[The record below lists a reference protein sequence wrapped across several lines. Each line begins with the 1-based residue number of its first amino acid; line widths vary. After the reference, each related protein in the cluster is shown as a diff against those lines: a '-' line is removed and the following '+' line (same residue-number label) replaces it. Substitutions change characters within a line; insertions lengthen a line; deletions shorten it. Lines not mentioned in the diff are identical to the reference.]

1 MPVKPATQNQHSS
14 NSPTSKVLTIGD
26 AVYDLDDHTPM
37 MVQYLTMKVNYPQA
51 LLLYRMGDFY
61 ELFFDDAKR
70 AAQILDIT
78 LTRRGTDK
86 AGNTIAMAGVPF
98 HAADSYMA
106 RLIAAGQTVV
116 VCEQIDE
123 STTSQLP
130 TMGAKSKKDTADNI
144 NTSSK
149 GGKAKA
155 ATIMRREV
163 VKTLTAG
170 TITDDAL
177 ISEGSTPTVVAIDI
191 AAMKKGVSKDA
202 NKNASKEQPLQAAIS
217 QLDLAAG
224 TLTTQELSAT
234 SSDELQIQMLTVL
247 ARFAPSECIVS
258 EALNDTIGEDWLLW
272 LRSTL
277 DCPIIEVAANDFH
290 KDHAPNTLC
299 QQFDVQRLDGLGILD
314 MPLSQTSCAAL
325 IHYARQT
332 QQRHVPQVNQLIV
345 EHDDDYLIIDANS
358 QQNLE
363 LFAPVSSNGTSLI
376 SVVNHCKTPMGR
388 RLLVQQMK
396 RPLRQHS
403 LIDQRLDAIG
413 SLLNNE
419 RQSNDHQP
427 NTSVT
432 ELRQTLNAISDVE
445 RISSRIGLMS
455 ARPRDLRK
463 LCDSIASSAQLGE
476 QLNTLFMGTSKG
488 FEQKSS
494 EQKGLLPLLMQYLPA
509 QMPAIKEIAEL
520 IGRSIVI
527 EPPAHI
533 RDGGMIA
540 SGFDEEFDRLS
551 HLHDN
556 IQATLDEMLER
567 ERQAHQLSS
576 LKVGFNKVS
585 GFYFE
590 LPKMQAQNAP
600 EHFIRRQTLKSSER
614 FITDELK
621 TVETEYLSA
630 QTLALAR
637 EKQLYQQLLITLSGQ
652 LGQLQQLSAAIAQID
667 VLSNW
672 AQLAIT
678 YNWQRPI
685 MGNEIASDDLV
696 NSKNA
701 DSPNLN
707 NAGSDNLNSNNERQQ
722 TQLNF
727 DEPSLANNQ
736 APNSISRSSQ
746 NSPTSIDIK
755 AGRHL
760 VVEAALNPS
769 FVTSKANKNSTAKQ
783 TRAFVAN
790 DCQLGTGASNLDN
803 YSFDNN
809 SLNNNSLDKNSH
821 PERLLLITG
830 PNMGGKS
837 TYMRQTALIVLLAHC
852 GSYVPAASARIG
864 DIDRIFTRIG
874 SADDLAGGKSTF
886 MVEMIETA
894 NILNQATNKS
904 LVLMDEV
911 GRGTA
916 TTDGLAIAHA
926 CVNKLLE
933 IGCLTLFATH
943 YFELTQLA
951 DRGFYSCDNTDG
963 NNNISPYKNG
973 NKPTGIRN
981 VHVAASDVDGQLLLL
996 HQIRE
1001 GAASSSFG
1009 LHVAKMAGIP
1019 HEVLEDAESY
1029 LVDNLNIDNV
1039 AITNVAANNATATQ
1053 ALDDTINRKSDL
1065 TNSINEKR
1073 QLNYPNSSQNHA
1085 DTIAKQATTRAEKTK
1100 QDQLLDLQQALDSI
1114 NPDSLTPKQAHD
1126 MLYTLKHLISC

>member
-1 MPVKPATQNQHSS
+1 MTVKPSVQNQSS
-14 NSPTSKVLTIGD
+14 TPNSSEKPLSKQETSDCLNIGD
-26 AVYDLDDHTPM
+26 TVYNLADHTPM
-37 MVQYLTMKVNYPQA
+37 MVQYLTMKANYPQA

-123 STTSQLP
+123 STTGNADNKSNVP
-130 TMGAKSKKDTADNI
+130 AMGDKQKKDKSK
-144 NTSSK
+144 S
-149 GGKAKA
+149 A
-155 ATIMRREV
+155 AGSIMRREV

-177 ISEGSTPTVVAIDI
+177 IAPNHTPTVVAIDI
-191 AAMKKGVSKDA
+191 ATVKTQDNS
-202 NKNASKEQPLQAAIS
+202 QTLQAAVS
-217 QLDLAAG
+217 QMDLAAG
-224 TLTTQELSAT
+224 TLTTQTLIA
-234 SSDELQIQMLTVL
+234 DKNDIDGLQTQMLTVL
-247 ARFAPSECIVS
+247 ARFAPSECIIS
-258 EALNDTIGEDWLLW
+258 EALIDGVGGSIGSNDSAWLLW
-272 LRSTL
+272 LRQNL

-290 KDHAPNTLC
+290 REHASDTLC
-299 QQFDVQRLDGLGILD
+299 QQFEVQRLDGLGIHEA
-314 MPLSQTSCAAL
+314 PLAQTSCAAL

-345 EHDDDYLIIDANS
+345 EYSDDYLIIDANS

-363 LFAPVSSNGTSLI
+363 LFTPVSSNGTSLI
-376 SVVNHCKTPMGR
+376 SVLNQCQTPMGK

-403 LIDQRLDAIG
+403 RINMRLDAITCLLNPKSDSIESNQDSKD
-413 SLLNNE
+413 SLL
-419 RQSNDHQP
+419 
-427 NTSVT
+427 VT
-432 ELRQTLNAISDVE
+432 RLRETLNTIGDIE

-455 ARPRDLRK
+455 AKPRDLRK
-463 LCDSIASSAQLGE
+463 LSDGIASSAQLT
-476 QLNTLFMGTSKG
+476 TLLTESGISH
-488 FEQKSS
+488 EDA
-494 EQKGLLPLLMQYLPA
+494 GLLPMLMQQLPA
-509 QMPAIKEIAEL
+509 ELPAVQSVAEL
-520 IGRSIVI
+520 IERAIII

-533 RDGGMIA
+533 RDGGMLA
-540 SGFDEEFDRLS
+540 AGYDEEFDRLT

-556 IQATLDEMLER
+556 IQSTLDEMVEHA
-567 ERQAHQLSS
+567 RQDNQLPS

-590 LPKMQAQNAP
+590 LPKMQAKNAP
-600 EHFIRRQTLKSSER
+600 AHFIRRQTLKSSER

-621 TVETEYLSA
+621 EVETEYLSA
-630 QTLALAR
+630 QSLALAR
-637 EKQLYQQLLITLSGQ
+637 EKQLYQELLTQLNQHLAD
-652 LGQLQQLSAAIAQID
+652 LQQLSAAIAQLD

-672 AQLAIT
+672 AQLAMT

-685 MGNEIASDDLV
+685 MGLHTKDQSESV
-696 NSKNA
+696 TKN
-701 DSPNLN
+701 
-707 NAGSDNLNSNNERQQ
+707 Q
-722 TQLNF
+722 
-727 DEPSLANNQ
+727 
-736 APNSISRSSQ
+736 
-746 NSPTSIDIK
+746 TSIDIRQ
-755 AGRHL
+755 GRHV
-760 VVEAALNPS
+760 VVEAALNQTYS
-769 FVTSKANKNSTAKQ
+769 NSRNGNSLNTNH
-783 TRAFVAN
+783 FVAN
-790 DCQLGTGASNLDN
+790 DCALGSNE
-803 YSFDNN
+803 
-809 SLNNNSLDKNSH
+809 H

-852 GSYVPAASARIG
+852 GSFVPAASAHIS

-926 CVNKLLE
+926 CVNRLVE

-943 YFELTQLA
+943 YFELTQLTK
-951 DRGFYSCDNTDG
+951 GTG
-963 NNNISPYKNG
+963 NHHAN
-973 NKPTGIRN
+973 IRN
-981 VHVAASDVDGQLLLL
+981 VHVAASEVDGQLLLL
-996 HQIRE
+996 HQIKD

-1019 HEVLEDAESY
+1019 TQVLEDAKRYLADNLQLDHLTVDKAKTIDDKNELAKSVKDKREESY
-1029 LVDNLNIDNV
+1029 ND
-1039 AITNVAANNATATQ
+1039 AT
-1053 ALDDTINRKSDL
+1053 LDQEINH
-1065 TNSINEKR
+1065 T
-1073 QLNYPNSSQNHA
+1073 A
-1085 DTIAKQATTRAEKTK
+1085 QATDITDNPK
-1100 QDQLLDLQQALDSI
+1100 QNQLFSLQDELSMID
-1114 NPDSLTPKQAHD
+1114 PDSLTPKQAHD
-1126 MLYTLKHLISC
+1126 LLYHLKKIISH

>member
-1 MPVKPATQNQHSS
+1 MPVKPSAQN
-14 NSPTSKVLTIGD
+14 NNLIKPTSKSVPVDSDSLVIGD
-26 AVYDLDDHTPM
+26 AIYHLADHTPM
-37 MVQYLTMKVNYPQA
+37 MVQYLNMKVNYPQA

-61 ELFFDDAKR
+61 ELFFEDAKR

-123 STTSQLP
+123 SATGTDNANNPSNAP
-130 TMGAKSKKDTADNI
+130 TMGDKQKKDKSKSTA
-144 NTSSK
+144 
-149 GGKAKA
+149 G
-155 ATIMRREV
+155 TIMRREV

-177 ISEGSTPTVVAIDI
+177 IAPNHTPTVVAIDI
-191 AAMKKGVSKDA
+191 EIPKSNSK
-202 NKNASKEQPLQAAIS
+202 QPVQAAVS
-217 QLDLAAG
+217 QMDLAAG
-224 TLTTQELSAT
+224 TLTTQTISANQN
-234 SSDELQIQMLTVL
+234 DIEALQTQMLTVL

-258 EALNDTIGEDWLLW
+258 EALNDRIGEDWTLW
-272 LRSTL
+272 LRQHL

-290 KDHAPNTLC
+290 CKHASETLC
-299 QQFDVQRLDGLGILD
+299 QQFEVQRLDGLGISD
-314 MPLSQTSCAAL
+314 APLAQSSCAAL

-332 QQRHVPQVNQLIV
+332 QQRHVPQLNQLIV
-345 EHDDDYLIIDANS
+345 EYNDDYLIIDANS

-363 LFAPVSSNGTSLI
+363 LFTPVSSNGTSLI
-376 SVVNHCKTPMGR
+376 SVLNHCQTPMGR

-403 LIDQRLDAIG
+403 RINLRLDAIT
-413 SLLNNE
+413 SLLNN
-419 RQSNDHQP
+419 SDLFI
-427 NTSVT
+427 NTEYSDQRLEKSVFVQNIR
-432 ELRQTLNAISDVE
+432 ETLDAIGDIE

-455 ARPRDLRK
+455 AKPRDLRK
-463 LCDSIASSAQLGE
+463 LADGIASSAQLTTLLTNVGISHE
-476 QLNTLFMGTSKG
+476 QA
-488 FEQKSS
+488 
-494 EQKGLLPLLMQYLPA
+494 GLLPMLMQQLPA
-509 QMPAIKEIAEL
+509 QLPAVQSVAEL
-520 IGRSIVI
+520 IERAIIV

-533 RDGGMIA
+533 RDGGMLA
-540 SGFDEEFDRLS
+540 AGYDAEFDRLT

-556 IQATLDEMLER
+556 IQVTLDEMAER
-567 ERQAHQLSS
+567 ARQESQLPS

-590 LPKMQAQNAP
+590 LPKMQAKNTPA
-600 EHFIRRQTLKSSER
+600 HFIRRQTLKSSER

-630 QTLALAR
+630 QSLALTR
-637 EKQLYQQLLITLSGQ
+637 EKQLYNELLIQ
-652 LGQLQQLSAAIAQID
+652 LGSHLAELQQLSAAIAQID

-678 YNWQRPI
+678 YNWQRPVMSNDSKESSI
-685 MGNEIASDDLV
+685 LD
-696 NSKNA
+696 NSLEN
-701 DSPNLN
+701 SHSENGLN
-707 NAGSDNLNSNNERQQ
+707 NNSQ
-722 TQLNF
+722 
-727 DEPSLANNQ
+727 
-736 APNSISRSSQ
+736 
-746 NSPTSIDIK
+746 TSINIK
-755 AGRHL
+755 QGRHV
-760 VVEAALNPS
+760 VVEAALNPNNNANQ
-769 FVTSKANKNSTAKQ
+769 SKSTKHSSQ
-783 TRAFVAN
+783 FVAN
-790 DCQLGTGASNLDN
+790 DCALGSEAN
-803 YSFDNN
+803 
-809 SLNNNSLDKNSH
+809 
-821 PERLLLITG
+821 PERLLMITG

-852 GSYVPAASARIG
+852 GSFVPAARAHIG

-926 CVNKLLE
+926 CVNRLVE

-943 YFELTQLA
+943 YFELTKLA
-951 DRGFYSCDNTDG
+951 QNPKESSGSNDKF
-963 NNNISPYKNG
+963 
-973 NKPTGIRN
+973 IRN
-981 VHVAASDVDGQLLLL
+981 VHVAASEIDGQLLLL
-996 HQIRE
+996 HQIKD

-1019 HEVLEDAESY
+1019 TQVLNDAKRY
-1029 LVDNLNIDNV
+1029 LVDNLSIDNLKPDNES
-1039 AITNVAANNATATQ
+1039 I
-1053 ALDDTINRKSDL
+1053 DDDKNELAKSVKD
-1065 TNSINEKR
+1065 KR
-1073 QLNYPNSSQNHA
+1073 QQTYDSNIEKPNIRNL
-1085 DTIAKQATTRAEKTK
+1085 DKKQINT
-1100 QDQLLDLQQALDSI
+1100 DILQQNQLFSVQDELQAID
-1114 NPDSLTPKQAHD
+1114 PDSLTPKQAHD
-1126 MLYTLKHLISC
+1126 LLYHLKEIISY

>member
-1 MPVKPATQNQHSS
+1 MTVKPSDVNHASTEI
-14 NSPTSKVLTIGD
+14 LTIGD
-26 AVYDLDDHTPM
+26 AVYDLAHHTPM
-37 MVQYLTMKVNYPQA
+37 MVQYLTMKARYPNA

-78 LTRRGTDK
+78 LTRRGNDK

-123 STTSQLP
+123 SADSNNYP
-130 TMGAKSKKDTADNI
+130 SIGEKSKKDNSLQGSAKGI
-144 NTSSK
+144 NKTNNK
-149 GGKAKA
+149 TGTKAKPP
-155 ATIMRREV
+155 TIMRREV

-177 ISEGSTPTVVAIDI
+177 IAPNHTPTVVAIDI
-191 AAMKKGVSKDA
+191 AIPNLRAKGNSK
-202 NKNASKEQPLQAAIS
+202 QPLQVAVS

-224 TLTTQELSAT
+224 TLTTQTLSVD
-234 SSDELQIQMLTVL
+234 SSTDSENTASASTDSENTNPENTNSDVENLQAQMLTVL
-247 ARFAPSECIVS
+247 ARFAPSECIVG
-258 EALNDTIGEDWLLW
+258 EAISEDWLLW
-272 LRSTL
+272 LRRHL

-290 KDHAPNTLC
+290 REHAAATLC
-299 QQFDVQRLDGLGILD
+299 QQFEVQRLDGLGISD
-314 MPLSQTSCAAL
+314 APLSQSSCAAL

-345 EHDDDYLIIDANS
+345 EYSDDYLIIDANS

-363 LFAPVSSNGTSLI
+363 LFTPVSANGTSLI
-376 SVVNHCKTPMGR
+376 SVLNHCKTPMGR
-388 RLLVQQMK
+388 RLLIQQMK
-396 RPLRQHS
+396 RPLRQH
-403 LIDQRLDAIG
+403 IRINQRLDAIT
-413 SLLNNE
+413 SLIAVDNAKNNL
-419 RQSNDHQP
+419 SNENATLITH
-427 NTSVT
+427 
-432 ELRQTLNAISDVE
+432 LRDTLNAIGDIE

-455 ARPRDLRK
+455 AKPRDLRK
-463 LCDSIASSAQLGE
+463 LADGIASSNQLT
-476 QLNTLFMGTSKG
+476 TLLTEYGIN
-488 FEQKSS
+488 S
-494 EQKGLLPLLMQYLPA
+494 EHAGLLPMLMQQLPA
-509 QMPAIKEIAEL
+509 QLPTVQAVADLIERAII
-520 IGRSIVI
+520 S

-533 RDGGMIA
+533 RDGGMLA
-540 SGFDEEFDRLS
+540 AGYDEDLDRLT

-556 IQATLDEMLER
+556 IQATLDEMAER
-567 ERQAHQLSS
+567 TRQECQLPS

-600 EHFIRRQTLKSSER
+600 NHFIRRQTLKNAER

-621 TVETEYLSA
+621 EVETEYLSA

-637 EKQLYQQLLITLSGQ
+637 EKQLYQQLLSTLGIH
-652 LGQLQQLSAAIAQID
+652 LAELQQLSAAIAQID

-672 AQLAIT
+672 AQLAVT
-678 YNWQRPI
+678 HHWQRPV
-685 MGNEIASDDLV
+685 MHGGLA
-696 NSKNA
+696 
-701 DSPNLN
+701 N
-707 NAGSDNLNSNNERQQ
+707 NDISNTDAKKESNNSQQ
-722 TQLNF
+722 NQLNF
-727 DEPSLANNQ
+727 ESQPQSQLLNQ
-736 APNSISRSSQ
+736 TQKQSQ
-746 NSPTSIDIK
+746 EVGTQNQTSIDIK
-755 AGRHL
+755 KGRHV
-760 VVEAALNPS
+760 VVEAALNP
-769 FVTSKANKNSTAKQ
+769 VNANNSNNRNANTEHLSH
-783 TRAFVAN
+783 FVAN
-790 DCQLGTGASNLDN
+790 DCALGSID
-803 YSFDNN
+803 
-809 SLNNNSLDKNSH
+809 H
-821 PERLLLITG
+821 PERLLIITG

-852 GSYVPAASARIG
+852 GSFVPAEHAYIG

-894 NILNQATNKS
+894 NILNMATNKS

-926 CVNKLLE
+926 CVNRLLD

-951 DRGFYSCDNTDG
+951 NNQLADNYD
-963 NNNISPYKNG
+963 KKRQ
-973 NKPTGIRN
+973 NKQNSIRN

-1019 HEVLEDAESY
+1019 TQVLNDAKRYLIDNLTAEQAKSIDDKNELAKSANDKGQQLDSSNITETNVKANTQASY
-1029 LVDNLNIDNV
+1029 LTDN
-1039 AITNVAANNATATQ
+1039 
-1053 ALDDTINRKSDL
+1053 
-1065 TNSINEKR
+1065 
-1073 QLNYPNSSQNHA
+1073 
-1085 DTIAKQATTRAEKTK
+1085 KQQK
-1100 QDQLLDLQQALDSI
+1100 QLLSLHDKLI
-1114 NPDSLTPKQAHD
+1114 NTDPDSLTPKQAHD
-1126 MLYTLKHLISC
+1126 LLYNLKQLISR

>member
-1 MPVKPATQNQHSS
+1 MSVKPAAQ
-14 NSPTSKVLTIGD
+14 SPTLSKPAPAKYAVSKHDTTDPLSADRLVIGD
-26 AVYDLDDHTPM
+26 AVYHLADHTPM
-37 MVQYLTMKVNYPQA
+37 MVQYLTMKANYPQA

-123 STTSQLP
+123 SATNGTAASAPSLP
-130 TMGAKSKKDTADNI
+130 NMGSKQKKDKSKP
-144 NTSSK
+144 
-149 GGKAKA
+149 
-155 ATIMRREV
+155 TIMRREV

-177 ISEGSTPTVVAIDI
+177 IAPNHTPTVVAIDLSI
-191 AAMKKGVSKDA
+191 PTKSTGK
-202 NKNASKEQPLQAAIS
+202 QPLQAAIS
-217 QLDLAAG
+217 QMDLAAG
-224 TLTTQELSAT
+224 TLTTQTLHANHDDMEG
-234 SSDELQIQMLTVL
+234 LQTQMLTVL
-247 ARFAPSECIVS
+247 ARFAPSECIIS
-258 EALNDTIGEDWLLW
+258 EALNEKAGENWSLW
-272 LRSTL
+272 LRQNL

-290 KDHAPNTLC
+290 REHATTTLC
-299 QQFDVQRLDGLGILD
+299 QQFEVQRLDGLGVAD
-314 MPLSQTSCAAL
+314 NPLAQSSCAAL

-345 EHDDDYLIIDANS
+345 EHSDDYLIIDAGS

-363 LFAPVSSNGTSLI
+363 LFTPVSSTGTSLI
-376 SVVNHCKTPMGR
+376 SVLNHCQTPMGR

-396 RPLRQHS
+396 RPLRQHDR
-403 LIDQRLDAIG
+403 INMRLDAVAN
-413 SLLNNE
+413 LLNNANPSSPSDQKMTDN
-419 RQSNDHQP
+419 RLV
-427 NTSVT
+427 TS
-432 ELRQTLNAISDVE
+432 LRETLNTIGDIE

-455 ARPRDLRK
+455 AKPRDLRK
-463 LCDSIASSAQLGE
+463 LADGIKSSAHLA
-476 QLNTLFMGTSKG
+476 TLLTDAGISH
-488 FEQKSS
+488 EYA
-494 EQKGLLPLLMQYLPA
+494 GLLSMLMQQLPA
-509 QMPAIKEIAEL
+509 QLPVVQSVAEL
-520 IGRSIVI
+520 IERAIVI

-540 SGFDEEFDRLS
+540 AGFDEEFDRLS

-556 IQATLDEMLER
+556 IQVTLDEMLER
-567 ERQAHQLSS
+567 ARQDYQLPS

-600 EHFIRRQTLKSSER
+600 AHFIRRQTLKSSER

-621 TVETEYLSA
+621 DVETEYLSA
-630 QTLALAR
+630 QSLALAR
-637 EKQLYQQLLITLSGQ
+637 EKQLYQALLTKLSSH
-652 LGQLQQLSAAIAQID
+652 LAELQQLSAAIAQID

-672 AQLAIT
+672 AQLAIN
-678 YNWQRPI
+678 YNWQRPV
-685 MGNEIASDDLV
+685 MDNDAKDNNDLETNHLENDHLE
-696 NSKNA
+696 NSSHVKK
-701 DSPNLN
+701 DSH
-707 NAGSDNLNSNNERQQ
+707 
-722 TQLNF
+722 
-727 DEPSLANNQ
+727 
-736 APNSISRSSQ
+736 
-746 NSPTSIDIK
+746 TSIDIK
-755 AGRHL
+755 QGRHV
-760 VVEAALNPS
+760 VVEAALKPTNTDNHS
-769 FVTSKANKNSTAKQ
+769 HTRQANH
-783 TRAFVAN
+783 FVAN
-790 DCQLGTGASNLDN
+790 DCELGSDTN
-803 YSFDNN
+803 
-809 SLNNNSLDKNSH
+809 
-821 PERLLLITG
+821 PERLLMITG

-852 GSYVPAASARIG
+852 GSFVPATHAQIG

-926 CVNKLLE
+926 CVNRLVE

-943 YFELTQLA
+943 YFELTQLVNPA
-951 DRGFYSCDNTDG
+951 ESQHA
-963 NNNISPYKNG
+963 S
-973 NKPTGIRN
+973 IRN
-981 VHVAASDVDGQLLLL
+981 VHVAASEVDGQLLLL
-996 HQIRE
+996 HQIKD

-1019 HEVLEDAESY
+1019 TQVLNDAKRY
-1029 LVDNLNIDNV
+1029 LVDNLKTESVKAIDDKNDLAKSV
-1039 AITNVAANNATATQ
+1039 KDERTQTYDSEPEQTKKDSFSPSQSIAVIPQQNQLFSLQDELAA
-1053 ALDDTINRKSDL
+1053 
-1065 TNSINEKR
+1065 
-1073 QLNYPNSSQNHA
+1073 
-1085 DTIAKQATTRAEKTK
+1085 
-1100 QDQLLDLQQALDSI
+1100 I
-1114 NPDSLTPKQAHD
+1114 NPDNLTPKQAHD
-1126 MLYTLKHLISC
+1126 LLYHLKEIISQ

>member
-1 MPVKPATQNQHSS
+1 MTVKPSAQNPHSAE
-14 NSPTSKVLTIGD
+14 PLVIGD
-26 AVYDLDDHTPM
+26 AVYHLADHTPM
-37 MVQYLTMKVNYPQA
+37 MVQYLTMKANYPQA

-123 STTSQLP
+123 SATNTSNSP
-130 TMGAKSKKDTADNI
+130 TIGDKQKKDKSKSTA
-144 NTSSK
+144 
-149 GGKAKA
+149 G
-155 ATIMRREV
+155 TIMRREV

-177 ISEGSTPTVVAIDI
+177 IAPNHTPTVVAIDI
-191 AAMKKGVSKDA
+191 EIPKSNSK
-202 NKNASKEQPLQAAIS
+202 QPVQAAVS
-217 QLDLAAG
+217 QMDLAAG
-224 TLTTQELSAT
+224 TLTTQTISANQN
-234 SSDELQIQMLTVL
+234 DIEALQTQMLTVL

-258 EALNDTIGEDWLLW
+258 EALNDRIGEDWTLW
-272 LRSTL
+272 LRQHL

-290 KDHAPNTLC
+290 CKHASETLC
-299 QQFDVQRLDGLGILD
+299 QQFEVQRLDGLGISD
-314 MPLSQTSCAAL
+314 APLAQSSCAAL

-332 QQRHVPQVNQLIV
+332 QQRHVPQLNQLIV
-345 EHDDDYLIIDANS
+345 EYNDDYLIIDANS

-363 LFAPVSSNGTSLI
+363 LFTPVSSNGTSLI
-376 SVVNHCKTPMGR
+376 SVLNYCQTPMGR

-396 RPLRQHS
+396 RPLRQHARIN
-403 LIDQRLDAIG
+403 LRLDAITR
-413 SLLNNE
+413 LLNPDK
-419 RQSNDHQP
+419 QSEQSSENISLV
-427 NTSVT
+427 TS
-432 ELRQTLNAISDVE
+432 LRETLNAIGDME

-455 ARPRDLRK
+455 AKPRDLRK
-463 LCDSIASSAQLGE
+463 LADGITSSAQLTTLMTNAGIRHE
-476 QLNTLFMGTSKG
+476 QA
-488 FEQKSS
+488 
-494 EQKGLLPLLMQYLPA
+494 GLLPMLMQQLPA
-509 QMPAIKEIAEL
+509 QLHVVQSIAEL
-520 IGRSIVI
+520 IERAIIV

-533 RDGGMIA
+533 RDGGMLA
-540 SGFDEEFDRLS
+540 AGYDAEFDRLT

-556 IQATLDEMLER
+556 IQVTLDEMVER
-567 ERQAHQLSS
+567 ARQESQLPS

-590 LPKMQAQNAP
+590 LPKMQAKNAP
-600 EHFIRRQTLKSSER
+600 AYFIRRQTLKSSER

-630 QTLALAR
+630 QSLALTR
-637 EKQLYQQLLITLSGQ
+637 EKQLYNELLIR
-652 LGQLQQLSAAIAQID
+652 LGSHLAEIQQLSAAIAQID

-678 YNWQRPI
+678 YNWQRPVMSNDSKESSI
-685 MGNEIASDDLV
+685 LD
-696 NSKNA
+696 NSLEN
-701 DSPNLN
+701 SHSENGLN
-707 NAGSDNLNSNNERQQ
+707 NNSQ
-722 TQLNF
+722 
-727 DEPSLANNQ
+727 
-736 APNSISRSSQ
+736 
-746 NSPTSIDIK
+746 TSIDIK
-755 AGRHL
+755 EGRHV
-760 VVEAALNPS
+760 VVEAALNPIHTHQNNPAKH
-769 FVTSKANKNSTAKQ
+769 TSH
-783 TRAFVAN
+783 FVAN
-790 DCQLGTGASNLDN
+790 DCALGSYEN
-803 YSFDNN
+803 
-809 SLNNNSLDKNSH
+809 
-821 PERLLLITG
+821 PERLLMITG

-852 GSYVPAASARIG
+852 GSFVPAARAYIG

-926 CVNKLLE
+926 CVNRLVE

-943 YFELTQLA
+943 YFELTKLA
-951 DRGFYSCDNTDG
+951 QNPKESSGSNDKF
-963 NNNISPYKNG
+963 
-973 NKPTGIRN
+973 IRN
-981 VHVAASDVDGQLLLL
+981 VHVAASEIDGQLLLL
-996 HQIRE
+996 HQIKD

-1019 HEVLEDAESY
+1019 IQVLNDAKRY
-1029 LVDNLNIDNV
+1029 LVDNLSIDNLKPDNESIDDDKNELAKSVKDKRQQTYDSNIEKSNIRNLDKKQKNIDIPQQNQLFSLKDELQ
-1039 AITNVAANNATATQ
+1039 AI
-1053 ALDDTINRKSDL
+1053 D
-1065 TNSINEKR
+1065 
-1073 QLNYPNSSQNHA
+1073 
-1085 DTIAKQATTRAEKTK
+1085 
-1100 QDQLLDLQQALDSI
+1100 
-1114 NPDSLTPKQAHD
+1114 PDSLTPKQAHD
-1126 MLYTLKHLISC
+1126 LLYHLKEIISY

>member
-1 MPVKPATQNQHSS
+1 MTVKPSGQNQSS
-14 NSPTSKVLTIGD
+14 NPNSSEKTLSKQETSDCLSIGD
-26 AVYDLDDHTPM
+26 TVYNLADHTPM
-37 MVQYLTMKVNYPQA
+37 MVQYLTMKANYPQA

-123 STTSQLP
+123 STTGNADNKSNVP
-130 TMGAKSKKDTADNI
+130 AMGDKQKKDKSK
-144 NTSSK
+144 S
-149 GGKAKA
+149 
-155 ATIMRREV
+155 ATGSIMRREV

-177 ISEGSTPTVVAIDI
+177 IAPNHTPTVVAIDI
-191 AAMKKGVSKDA
+191 ATMKTQDNS
-202 NKNASKEQPLQAAIS
+202 QTLQAAVS
-217 QLDLAAG
+217 QMDLAAG
-224 TLTTQELSAT
+224 TLTTQTLIA
-234 SSDELQIQMLTVL
+234 DKNDIDGLQTQMLTVL

-258 EALNDTIGEDWLLW
+258 EALIDGVGGSIGSNDTEWLLW
-272 LRSTL
+272 LRQHL

-290 KDHAPNTLC
+290 REHASDTLC
-299 QQFDVQRLDGLGILD
+299 QQFEVQRLDGLGIAEA
-314 MPLSQTSCAAL
+314 PLAQTSCAAL

-345 EHDDDYLIIDANS
+345 EYSDDYLIIDANS

-363 LFAPVSSNGTSLI
+363 LFTPVSSNGTSLI
-376 SVVNHCKTPMGR
+376 SVLNHCQTPMGR

-396 RPLRQHS
+396 RPLRQHARINLRLEAIANLLQTDSQSDENKQLKQNLENNS
-403 LIDQRLDAIG
+403 LV
-413 SLLNNE
+413 
-419 RQSNDHQP
+419 SN
-427 NTSVT
+427 
-432 ELRQTLNAISDVE
+432 LRETLNAIGDIE

-455 ARPRDLRK
+455 AKPRDLRK
-463 LCDSIASSAQLGE
+463 LADGIASSAQLTSLLTAAGISYE
-476 QLNTLFMGTSKG
+476 QA
-488 FEQKSS
+488 
-494 EQKGLLPLLMQYLPA
+494 GLLPILMQQLPDQLPA
-509 QMPAIKEIAEL
+509 VQAVAEL
-520 IGRSIVI
+520 IERAII
-527 EPPAHI
+527 AEPPAHI
-533 RDGGMIA
+533 RDGGMLA
-540 SGFDEEFDRLS
+540 AGFDAEFDRLT

-556 IQATLDEMLER
+556 IQVTLDEIVER
-567 ERQAHQLSS
+567 ARQESQLPS

-590 LPKMQAQNAP
+590 LPKMQAKNAP
-600 EHFIRRQTLKSSER
+600 AHFIRRQTLKSSER

-630 QTLALAR
+630 QTLALTR
-637 EKQLYQQLLITLSGQ
+637 EKQLYHQLLTLLSSH
-652 LGQLQQLSAAIAQID
+652 LAELQQLSAAIAQID

-678 YNWQRPI
+678 YHWQRPV
-685 MGNEIASDDLV
+685 MGLHTKDQSESVAKS
-696 NSKNA
+696 
-701 DSPNLN
+701 
-707 NAGSDNLNSNNERQQ
+707 Q
-722 TQLNF
+722 TN
-727 DEPSLANNQ
+727 
-736 APNSISRSSQ
+736 
-746 NSPTSIDIK
+746 IDIRQ
-755 AGRHL
+755 GRHV
-760 VVEAALNPS
+760 VVEAALNQ
-769 FVTSKANKNSTAKQ
+769 TNANSRNGNSSSTNH
-783 TRAFVAN
+783 FVAN
-790 DCQLGTGASNLDN
+790 DCALGSANAYEG
-803 YSFDNN
+803 
-809 SLNNNSLDKNSH
+809 H

-852 GSYVPAASARIG
+852 GSFVPATSAHIG

-926 CVNKLLE
+926 CVNRLVE

-943 YFELTQLA
+943 YFELTQLTNDIGNHHA
-951 DRGFYSCDNTDG
+951 D
-963 NNNISPYKNG
+963 
-973 NKPTGIRN
+973 IRN
-981 VHVAASDVDGQLLLL
+981 VHVAASEVDGQLLLL
-996 HQIRE
+996 HQIKD

-1019 HEVLEDAESY
+1019 TQVLEDAKRYLADNLQLDHLTVDKAKTIDDKNELAKSVKDKRQESY
-1029 LVDNLNIDNV
+1029 NDATLDQE
-1039 AITNVAANNATATQ
+1039 ITRTA
-1053 ALDDTINRKSDL
+1053 
-1065 TNSINEKR
+1065 
-1073 QLNYPNSSQNHA
+1073 
-1085 DTIAKQATTRAEKTK
+1085 QATDIMDNSK
-1100 QDQLLDLQQALDSI
+1100 QNQLFSLQDELSMID
-1114 NPDSLTPKQAHD
+1114 PDSLTPKQAHD
-1126 MLYTLKHLISC
+1126 LLYHLKKIISH